1 MKRWMV
7 YLVLIAAVVLTGSLP
22 FSSHDVGQLRPVE
35 TIFVQQEDGRVL
47 LAADTGDTGA
57 GEDWQTAMADLEARA
72 PGTIFIGTA
81 SFLLLDVSAAELLP
95 ELLENRE
102 FSPSCAVCFAPE
114 GLDLE
119 DVGKYLRAHEP
130 EADIRTL
137 RAERTPLPYLT
148 QTDGGYLLVQP

>member
-1 MKRWMV
+1 MKRWIV
-7 YLVLIAAVVLTGSLP
+7 YLVVIAAVVLTGSLP

-35 TIFVQQEDGRVL
+35 TIFVQLQNGQVL

-57 GEDWQTAMADLEARA
+57 GENWEAAMRDLEAKA

-81 SFLLLDVSAAELLP
+81 SFLLLDKSAAELLP
-95 ELLENRE
+95 ELLEKQE
-102 FSPSCAVCFAPE
+102 LSPSCAVCFAPE

-119 DVGKYLRAHEP
+119 EAGKYLRAHEP

-137 RAERTPLPYLT
+137 RAERVLLPYLT